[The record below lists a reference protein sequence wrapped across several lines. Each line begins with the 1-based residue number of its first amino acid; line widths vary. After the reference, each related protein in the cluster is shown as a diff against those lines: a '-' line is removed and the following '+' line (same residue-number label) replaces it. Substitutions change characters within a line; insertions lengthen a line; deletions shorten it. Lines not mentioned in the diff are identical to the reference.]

1 VPPADGAATFIMH
14 DLNEDR
20 HNEIRSGKRVTLGG
34 MAVNAALTALKFLGG
49 FYGGSKALLADA
61 LHSLSDLISDFLA
74 LVGLHFYRKGKD
86 RSHPYGHGKIETL
99 STLGIGILLLGAAV
113 WIGIDA
119 ARTIYNRVFATPHL
133 YTIWIAGFS
142 ILSKEVL
149 YQITSRT
156 AIRIKSEVMA
166 ANAWHHR
173 TDAITSVV
181 ALAGI
186 ALARFVP
193 SLIFLDSYAAILVSF
208 FIIKIGVDIIRGSVD
223 KIIDT
228 ALPKQLI
235 EGVEEEIKK
244 IEGVIGVHDTA
255 GRYYAD
261 SIAMEAH
268 IEVDGGM
275 TVDRAHRIANL
286 AERRVRERFDSV
298 TTVLVHVDPYRDGH
312 AANGRPPADPGRES
326 NNKRESQGRQE

>member
-1 VPPADGAATFIMH
+1 MH
-14 DLNEDR
+14 DLNEER
-20 HNEIRSGKRVTLGG
+20 HTGIIRSGKRVTLGG
-34 MAVNAALTALKFLGG
+34 MTVNAALTTLKFLGG
-49 FYGGSKALLADA
+49 VYGGSKALLADG
-61 LHSLSDLISDFLA
+61 LHSLSDLISDFLT
-74 LVGLHFYRKGKD
+74 LIGLHFYRKGKD
-86 RSHPYGHGKIETL
+86 HSHPYGHGKIETL
-99 STLGIGILLLGAAV
+99 STLGIGVILLGAAA

-119 ARTIYNRVFATPHL
+119 ARTIYGRDFTTPRL
-133 YTIWIAGFS
+133 YAIWIAGLS

-149 YQITSRT
+149 YQITART
-156 AIRIKSEVMA
+156 ARRIKSDVMA

-208 FIIKIGVDIIRGSVD
+208 FIIRIGVDIIRGSVN

-228 ALPKQLI
+228 ALPDQLI
-235 EGVEEEIKK
+235 EEVEGEIKK
-244 IEGVIGVHDTA
+244 IEGVVGVHDTA

-275 TVDRAHRIANL
+275 TVDRAHSIANL

-298 TTVLVHVDPYRDGH
+298 TTVLLHIDPYRDGH
-312 AANGRPPADPGRES
+312 PGRGSSSADLPENR
-326 NNKRESQGRQE
+326 NNRESPGRRK